1 MTQPPEPPPEPTSG
15 STPEPGPPEPPAST
29 PPPAAEPPTTAAPP
43 PATEPPTAAA
53 PPPPGPP
60 PGDAAYGQPPGD
72 AAYGQPPAGQGWQ
85 GQGGYPQQPV
95 GQGQLSPADE
105 RTWGMLAHLSAL
117 LAAFVALAFLGP
129 LLVMLI
135 QGPKSDF
142 VRRQSVEALNF
153 QITTYIAAIISAIL
167 IVVLIG
173 LILLPI
179 VGIAWLVLTIMAGLA
194 ANRGEDYRYPF
205 NIRLVK

>member
-1 MTQPPEPPPEPTSG
+1 M
-15 STPEPGPPEPPAST
+15 PEPGPPEPPASST
-29 PPPAAEPPTTAAPP
+29 PPASSV
-43 PATEPPTAAA
+43 
-53 PPPPGPP
+53 PP
-60 PGDAAYGQPPGD
+60 PGDQ
-72 AAYGQPPAGQGWQ
+72 AYGQPPAQPGWQ
-85 GQGGYPQQPV
+85 GQGGYPQQQPV

-153 QITTYIAAIISAIL
+153 QITTYIAAIVSAIL

-194 ANRGEDYRYPF
+194 ANRGEDYRYPI

>member
-1 MTQPPEPPPEPTSG
+1 M
-15 STPEPGPPEPPAST
+15 EPPASS
-29 PPPAAEPPTTAAPP
+29 APP
-43 PATEPPTAAA
+43 PGEAS
-53 PPPPGPP
+53 
-60 PGDAAYGQPPGD
+60 YGQPPGE
-72 AAYGQPPAGQGWQ
+72 ASSYGQPPVGQPGWQ
-85 GQGGYPQQPV
+85 GQGAGFPQHQAA
-95 GQGQLSPADE
+95 GQGQLSPSDE

-167 IVVLIG
+167 IVLLIG

-194 ANRGEDYRYPF
+194 ANRGEDYRYPV

>member
-1 MTQPPEPPPEPTSG
+1 MTQPPEPPPESRPE
-15 STPEPGPPEPPAST
+15 STPEPGPPEPPASSG
-29 PPPAAEPPTTAAPP
+29 PPAAEPP
-43 PATEPPTAAA
+43 AAA
-53 PPPPGPP
+53 PPPSAPP
-60 PGDAAYGQPPGD
+60 PTPGEPAYGQQPG
-72 AAYGQPPAGQGWQ
+72 YQQPDWQ
-85 GQGGYPQQPV
+85 QQGGYPQQQQT
-95 GQGQLSPADE
+95 GQSQLSPSDE

-153 QITTYIAAIISAIL
+153 QITTYIAAIVSAIL

-194 ANRGEDYRYPF
+194 ANKGEDYRYPI

>member
-1 MTQPPEPPPEPTSG
+1 MG
-15 STPEPGPPEPPAST
+15 ST
-29 PPPAAEPPTTAAPP
+29 
-43 PATEPPTAAA
+43 
-53 PPPPGPP
+53 PPPGPP
-60 PGDAAYGQPPGD
+60 PGEATYGQPS
-72 AAYGQPPAGQGWQ
+72 AGQPPAGQPGWQ
-85 GQGGYPQQPV
+85 GQGAGFPEHQAA

-167 IVVLIG
+167 IVLLIG

>member
-1 MTQPPEPPPEPTSG
+1 MLT
-15 STPEPGPPEPPAST
+15 
-29 PPPAAEPPTTAAPP
+29 
-43 PATEPPTAAA
+43 
-53 PPPPGPP
+53 
-60 PGDAAYGQPPGD
+60 
-72 AAYGQPPAGQGWQ
+72 
-85 GQGGYPQQPV
+85 
-95 GQGQLSPADE
+95 E

-167 IVVLIG
+167 IVLLIG

>member
-1 MTQPPEPPPEPTSG
+1 MTQPPEPPPEPPE
-15 STPEPGPPEPPAST
+15 STPGPPEPPASS
-29 PPPAAEPPTTAAPP
+29 PPPAA
-43 PATEPPTAAA
+43 EPPTAAA
-53 PPPPGPP
+53 PPPSAPP
-60 PGDAAYGQPPGD
+60 PGDT
-72 AAYGQPPAGQGWQ
+72 AAYGQPPAGQPGWQ
-85 GQGGYPQQPV
+85 GQGGYPQQQV

>member
-1 MTQPPEPPPEPTSG
+1 MSEQPPQPPGSEPTPPTPPPGSGGGYGAPPPEPQQFGGAPAPGYG
-15 STPEPGPPEPPAST
+15 S
-29 PPPAAEPPTTAAPP
+29 
-43 PATEPPTAAA
+43 
-53 PPPPGPP
+53 
-60 PGDAAYGQPPGD
+60 
-72 AAYGQPPAGQGWQ
+72 
-85 GQGGYPQQPV
+85 
-95 GQGQLSPADE
+95 QLSPQDE
-105 RTWGMLAHLSAL
+105 RTWGMLAHISAI
-117 LAAFVALAFLGP
+117 LAAIVFLAFLGP

-135 QGPKSDF
+135 QGPKSEF
-142 VRRQSVEALNF
+142 VRRQAVEALNF
-153 QITTYIAAIISAIL
+153 QITTYIAAIVSAIL